1 MRHLPL
7 APCRGARTGLLGRRS
22 GVTAGRDRQ
31 SLMKEPDYSAGIDEL
46 IELGLTHDQAEDVWV
61 WYVKACRQQM
71 QTTGGVVVIR
81 LLSYMLDATSRANLQ
96 LRLTGLAFGTGL
108 GHLTGH
114 KDMSQAAAELGV
126 SHQAVELAAKKAAK
140 AILG

>member
-1 MRHLPL
+1 
-7 APCRGARTGLLGRRS
+7 
-22 GVTAGRDRQ
+22 
-31 SLMKEPDYSAGIDEL
+31 MKEPDYSAGIDEL

-114 KDMSQAAAELGV
+114 KDMSQAAAALGV